1 MRCSKCGAQNDDIND
16 SCVNCGE
23 PLAYARPQGGDVFS
37 RIVPYKNSRAL
48 IAYYLAVF
56 SLIPFVGI
64 LLGIAA
70 FVLGLLGLR
79 FAKEHPDSGGKV
91 HAWIGILLGGLF
103 GFGYLILALLLV
115 QSAVTGQ

>member
-1 MRCSKCGAQNDDIND
+1 MRCSKCSAQNDDIND

-48 IAYYLAVF
+48 IAYYLGVF

-91 HAWIGILLGGLF
+91 HAWVGILLGGLF